1 MDNGPMDTDRQ
12 ATLTAPAAPPPCV
25 PPRRGR
31 PRSEAAEQAIHA
43 AVERLM
49 TEGGSLADL
58 TIEGIAQAAGVG
70 KATIYRRWAN
80 KEALLVDVLVRL
92 EEPEPALPGTSARD
106 DLVVILDFMRRR
118 GLAKRSRWVLRMVLD
133 QMHSMPAL
141 KETYY
146 AQVVLERREK
156 IRRVVERGVA
166 AGEFRADLD
175 SELLGEMLIGPML
188 LRAVVWDDSPLDDP
202 ELAATIVDSL
212 LEGLRGPA
220 QRVGAA

>member
-1 MDNGPMDTDRQ
+1 M
-12 ATLTAPAAPPPCV
+12 
-25 PPRRGR
+25 
-31 PRSEAAEQAIHA
+31 
-43 AVERLM
+43 
-49 TEGGSLADL
+49 
-58 TIEGIAQAAGVG
+58 
-70 KATIYRRWAN
+70 
-80 KEALLVDVLVRL
+80 
-92 EEPEPALPGTSARD
+92 
-106 DLVVILDFMRRR
+106 ILDFMRRR

-220 QRVGAA
+220 HQVGAA

>member
-1 MDNGPMDTDRQ
+1 MDTDRQ
-12 ATLTAPAAPPPCV
+12 ATITVPAAAPLCV

-31 PRSEAAEQAIHA
+31 PRSEAAEQAIFA

-49 TEGGSLADL
+49 TEGGTLAEL
-58 TIEGIAQAAGVG
+58 TIERIAQAAGVG

-92 EEPEPALPGTSARD
+92 EEPEPPLPGTSARD

-118 GLAKRSRWVLRMVLD
+118 GLAKRSRWVLRVVLD

-146 AQVVLERREK
+146 EQVVLRRRE
-156 IRRVVERGVA
+156 IMRQVVERGVA
-166 AGEFRADLD
+166 AGEFRGDLD
-175 SELLGEMLIGPML
+175 SELLCEMLIGPML

-202 ELAATIVDSL
+202 QLPATIVDSL
-212 LEGLRGPA
+212 LQGLRGQA
-220 QRVGAA
+220 HRVGAA